1 MFEESQ
7 SVASLSGKVDE
18 LLEKFKDMRE
28 QNEQL
33 RQELVSVKAQ
43 NEAKDI
49 QIAKLQDE
57 LKNKDAD
64 GEEIMGKIE
73 AVLGR

>member
-7 SVASLSGKVDE
+7 SVHSLVGKVDDLLVKFQE
-18 LLEKFKDMRE
+18 LRE
-28 QNEQL
+28 ENEQL

-43 NEAKDI
+43 NEAKDT
-49 QIAKLQDE
+49 QINNLQDKLHSNE
-57 LKNKDAD
+57 AD
-64 GEEIMGKIE
+64 SDDIIGKIE